1 MDYRSYEKRL
11 EYILEMIA
19 KNRFR
24 SIEDTAGRF
33 CVSSRTVKRMI
44 AHLRDQGHN
53 IQYDRL
59 QKKYFIKDP
68 EWHFLSLERGYL

>member
-11 EYILEMIA
+11 DYIVELLT

-24 SIEDTAGRF
+24 SIEATARRF
-33 CVSSRTVKRMI
+33 SCSTRTVKRMLN
-44 AHLRDQGHN
+44 HLRERGHD

-59 QKKYFIKDP
+59 QKKYFIKKA
-68 EWHFLSLERGYL
+68 E

>member
-11 EYILEMIA
+11 DYVLELIT

-24 SIEDTAGRF
+24 SIEDTARRF
-33 CVSSRTVKRMI
+33 SCSTRTIKRMLN
-44 AHLRDQGHN
+44 HLRDKGYD

-59 QKKYFIKDP
+59 EKKYFIKKD
-68 EWHFLSLERGYL
+68 E

>member
-11 EYILEMIA
+11 EYLLELIE

-24 SIEDTAGRF
+24 SLDSVAKNFSCST
-33 CVSSRTVKRMI
+33 RTVKRML
-44 AHLRDQGHN
+44 AHLRENGHD

-59 QKKYFIKDP
+59 EKKYSIKKS
-68 EWHFLSLERGYL
+68 E

>member
-11 EYILEMIA
+11 QYILELIE

-24 SIEDTAGRF
+24 SVESVAKNF
-33 CVSSRTVKRMI
+33 SCSSRTVKRML
-44 AHLRDQGHN
+44 AHLRDNGHD

-59 QKKYFIKDP
+59 EKKYFVKKS
-68 EWHFLSLERGYL
+68 E

>member
-11 EYILEMIA
+11 DYIVELIT

-24 SIEDTAGRF
+24 SIDDAATRF
-33 CVSSRTVKRMI
+33 GCSIRTIKRMLN
-44 AHLRDQGHN
+44 HLRDRGHD

-59 QKKYFIKDP
+59 QKKYFIK
-68 EWHFLSLERGYL
+68 EKE